1 MLLHDALCVPSG
13 WVAILSN
20 GKERGLVRKKP
31 PIKPHKRDKGQHV
44 RVPYDMIKHPNFR
57 LLSAD
62 AVRVWLE
69 MHIGFN
75 GSNNGCI
82 SFSVRQAAECLHS
95 GMGRALKAINQ
106 LIAVQF
112 IICTR
117 DSSFNMKSGRA
128 REWILTTQPM
138 GIGAASN
145 DWKKQRPESC
155 EAQFDGATLQRY

>member
-1 MLLHDALCVPSG
+1 MP
-13 WVAILSN
+13 
-20 GKERGLVRKKP
+20 RKKL
-31 PIKPHKRDKGQHV
+31 PIKPHKRSNAQFV
-44 RVPYDMIKHPNFR
+44 SVPYAMLKHPNFR
-57 LLSAD
+57 ALSAD
-62 AVRVWLE
+62 AKAVWLE
-69 MHIGFN
+69 IHLGFY

-95 GMGRALKAINQ
+95 GMGRASKAINE
-106 LIAVQF
+106 LIAARF
-112 IICTR
+112 IICMR

-128 REWILTTQPM
+128 REWMLTTQPM